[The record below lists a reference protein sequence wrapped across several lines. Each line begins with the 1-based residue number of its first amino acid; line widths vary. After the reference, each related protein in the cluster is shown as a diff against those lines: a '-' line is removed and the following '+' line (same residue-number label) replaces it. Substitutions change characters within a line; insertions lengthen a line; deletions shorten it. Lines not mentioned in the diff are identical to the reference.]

1 MIKKLKAIIKN
12 IFSPA
17 RHSFIYQKANGEE
30 GIYIVTNCT
39 AFKGSNATAFSN
51 EESRAVGIYKIGFRA
66 KCLNRGGAVRS
77 FYYQKVREMRKLSV
91 FEEVVA

>member
-1 MIKKLKAIIKN
+1 MIKKLKTIFKN
-12 IFSPA
+12 TFAPA
-17 RHSFIYQKANGEE
+17 RHSFIYRKANGED

-51 EESRAVGIYKIGFRA
+51 KESRSVGIHRIGFRA
-66 KCLNRGGAVRS
+66 KVLNRGGCVRS
-77 FYYQKVREMRKLSV
+77 FYYQKVREMRKLSI